1 MLEAQRLC
9 MRRLLIERVS
19 TGPQG
24 RLLTREVALP
34 ASPRVI
40 VLDEEVDEPDVEQLY
55 RQHSDWLRRR
65 VSRQFGPED
74 AEDLVQEAYVRT
86 ADHRRSLSHPRGFL
100 LTVAFNL
107 GRDLARRRKTA
118 LCAVAAAP
126 ESGPATGMNVSSGG
140 QIETILL
147 KQIILALPEADR
159 RVFLMSRFEGLSN
172 SAIARALGISV
183 KTVEWRMSRALARCA
198 AHLRDEG

>member
-1 MLEAQRLC
+1 
-9 MRRLLIERVS
+9 MRRLLLERVL
-19 TGPQG
+19 TGAPG
-24 RLLTREVALP
+24 RLLTKEVALP

-40 VLDEEVDEPDVEQLY
+40 VLEEEAGESDVDQLY
-55 RQHSDWLRRR
+55 REHSEWLRRR
-65 VSRQFGPED
+65 ISRQFGPDD

-86 ADHRRSLSHPRGFL
+86 AGRRRLLSHPRGFL

-118 LCAVAAAP
+118 LCAAAVAP
-126 ESGPATGMNVSSGG
+126 ESGPATGMKASSGG

-147 KQIILALPEADR
+147 KQIILALPEAER

>member
-1 MLEAQRLC
+1 M
-9 MRRLLIERVS
+9 S
-19 TGPQG
+19 
-24 RLLTREVALP
+24 

-40 VLDEEVDEPDVEQLY
+40 ALEDETDESDVGQLY
-55 RQHSDWLRRR
+55 REHSDWLRRR
-65 VSRQFGPED
+65 VSRQFGPDD

-86 ADHRRSLSHPRGFL
+86 ASRRRSLSHPRGFL

-118 LCAVAAAP
+118 VCAGAGP
-126 ESGPATGMNVSSGG
+126 SEDGPAAGMSVSFGG
-140 QIETILL
+140 QIETVML
-147 KQIILALPEADR
+147 KQIVLALPEADR

>member
-1 MLEAQRLC
+1 
-9 MRRLLIERVS
+9 MRRLLLERVF
-19 TGPQG
+19 TGTPG
-24 RLLTREVALP
+24 RLFIREVVLP

-40 VLDEEVDEPDVEQLY
+40 ALEEEVDEADVGQLF
-55 RQHSDWLRRR
+55 REHSDWLRRR
-65 VSRQFGPED
+65 ISRQFGPDD

-86 ADHRRSLSHPRGFL
+86 AARRQALSHPRGFL

-118 LCAVAAAP
+118 VRSVAASS
-126 ESGPATGMNVSSGG
+126 EGGPFDMGMAASSGG
-140 QIETILL
+140 QIETVML
-147 KQIILALPEADR
+147 KQIVLALPEADR

-172 SAIARALGISV
+172 IAIARTLGISV

-198 AHLRDEG
+198 AQLRDEG